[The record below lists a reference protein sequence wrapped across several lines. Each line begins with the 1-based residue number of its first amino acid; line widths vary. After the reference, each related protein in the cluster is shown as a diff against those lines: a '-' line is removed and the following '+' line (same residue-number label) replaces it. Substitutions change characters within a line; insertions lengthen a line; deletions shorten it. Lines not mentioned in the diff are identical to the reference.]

1 MVHKRQQIMKGI
13 VLVLCQVFF
22 LVSPL
27 IVYSV
32 SAKGKYDVEL
42 SLEELKSGI
51 FLPVTINETPYTFL
65 LDTGSTFTVLNSSFK
80 PILGEPLALGQA
92 ETPVGQSSVQFYQSI
107 DVMTGEI
114 NIKTKL
120 PFLIADLD
128 FFSKVIGEK
137 FDGIAGMAFIH
148 DYIWDIDFDNN
159 IVRILSELDNPP
171 SKNKFSGIK
180 MSSSPKGVPL
190 VPVEIAGKMT
200 PFMLDTGDTG
210 SGRLTTEMIDSLSKN
225 NLIENIAWDSSVNVS
240 GISKIRRVRVREM
253 KVGSHTYNGLLM
265 QESIQNALGLG
276 FLNRHHVIMDFP
288 NQQLY
293 LKKGLGSF
301 HVDRLDKSGIKLIN
315 DNGQLIVA
323 LVDARGPAKS
333 AGIQKEDII
342 RSVNKT
348 LTSGEDLLRVREIF
362 KENDGEEIFLAINRN
377 GKEINFSFVLNKNY
391 NFLMQ

>member
-1 MVHKRQQIMKGI
+1 
-13 VLVLCQVFF
+13 
-22 LVSPL
+22 
-27 IVYSV
+27 
-32 SAKGKYDVEL
+32 
-42 SLEELKSGI
+42 
-51 FLPVTINETPYTFL
+51 
-65 LDTGSTFTVLNSSFK
+65 
-80 PILGEPLALGQA
+80 
-92 ETPVGQSSVQFYQSI
+92 
-107 DVMTGEI
+107 
-114 NIKTKL
+114 
-120 PFLIADLD
+120 
-128 FFSKVIGEK
+128 
-137 FDGIAGMAFIH
+137 
-148 DYIWDIDFDNN
+148 
-159 IVRILSELDNPP
+159 
-171 SKNKFSGIK
+171 
-180 MSSSPKGVPL
+180 
-190 VPVEIAGKMT
+190 
-200 PFMLDTGDTG
+200 
-210 SGRLTTEMIDSLSKN
+210 MIDYLSKN

-253 KVGSHTYNGLLM
+253 KVGSHTYSGLLM

-342 RSVNKT
+342 RSVNNT
-348 LTSGEDLLRVREIF
+348 PTSGEDLLRVREIF

-377 GKEINFSFVLNKNY
+377 GKEINFSFVLNKSY